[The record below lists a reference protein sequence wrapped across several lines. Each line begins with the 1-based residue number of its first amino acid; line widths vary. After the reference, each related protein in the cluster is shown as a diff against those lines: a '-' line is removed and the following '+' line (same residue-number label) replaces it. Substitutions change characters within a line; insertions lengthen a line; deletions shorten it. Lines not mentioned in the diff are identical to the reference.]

1 MRWSAAEENK
11 SKQREI
17 ELLKDDI
24 TRLNASRDDAL
35 EAQRRDLT
43 QTFET
48 LLKQREESF
57 IQKERDI
64 AVQITQ
70 LDSRFEQLQTEN
82 VRLKS
87 EVSDLHRRNEMLSEE
102 VSAKEENLRQ
112 LQWHMDDERIS
123 RQEAEDAV
131 ERRLQQVSL
140 DLTLEKDKSGR
151 LVADLQHQLEK
162 VSSNFL

>member
-1 MRWSAAEENK
+1 MRRSAAEENK

-17 ELLKDDI
+17 QLLKDDI

-43 QTFET
+43 QTFEN

-64 AVQITQ
+64 AAQVTQ

-112 LQWHMDDERIS
+112 LQWRIDDERMS
-123 RQEAEDAV
+123 RQEAEDAT
-131 ERRLQQVSL
+131 ERRLQQLSL

-151 LVADLQHQLEK
+151 LISDLQHQLEK
-162 VSSNFL
+162 VSS